1 MERRTRAGV
10 LLAVAALCL
19 TGTVAFI
26 LGGRAEHHR
35 TSFPVMGT
43 VAGMTFYTAP
53 EEFTRAVEA
62 VKKEFDLVSRAANVH
77 DEKSELSRLN
87 AAAAEKPFA
96 CSPELWELLTE
107 SRRAYRLSGGAFD
120 ITVKPLMDLWGFYRK
135 RSKVP
140 SGEEIARARALT
152 GLDKVVFDDAR
163 RTVKFT
169 KSGMALDLG
178 GIAKGYALERA
189 ARAVIA
195 LGITRGVVDLGG
207 NLRLLPETPPGQEC
221 YRIGIRR
228 PARKNGGVMPE
239 ILRLGGNCA
248 VASSGDYERYIK
260 LEGRFYGHIMDPAT
274 GIPAPGTRAVTAVA
288 PEGTLSDWLSTA
300 VYLRGRTLAEKLE
313 KALPGTQFIIIEKEK
328 EKE

>member
-1 MERRTRAGV
+1 MERRTRAGI

-19 TGTVAFI
+19 TGAVAFI
-26 LGGRAEHHR
+26 LGGKAEHHR
-35 TSFPVMGT
+35 TAFPVMGT
-43 VAGMTFYTAP
+43 VAGMTLYTGP
-53 EEFTRAVEA
+53 ETFARAVEA

-77 DEKSELSRLN
+77 DGTSELSRLN

-107 SRRAYRLSGGAFD
+107 SRRAYRLSEGAFD
-120 ITVKPLMDLWGFYRK
+120 ISVKPLMDLWGFYRK

-140 SGEEIARARALT
+140 SEEEIVKARALT
-152 GLDKVVFDDAR
+152 GLDKVIFDDAR

-169 KSGMALDLG
+169 KPGMALDLG

-189 ARAVIA
+189 AKAVIA
-195 LGITRGVVDLGG
+195 LGVTRGVVDLGG

-239 ILRLGGNCA
+239 VLRLGGNCA

-274 GIPAPGTRAVTAVA
+274 GIPAPGARAVTAVA

-300 VYLRGRTLAEKLE
+300 VYLRGEALADKLK
-313 KALPGTQFIIIEKEK
+313 KALPGTDFIICPKEK